1 MDEYD
6 KLMGWYWKHP
16 TYIRFG
22 KTVAQMLNSKTRAR
36 ALKKR
41 DIETQFL
48 IMTQPGATMT
58 DFWSTSMYKEF
69 SRILTLVLATGGKR
83 RKKYVAQLKD
93 YFLSF
98 LTEILIFTGN

>member
-6 KLMGWYWKHP
+6 KLMGLYWKHE
-16 TYIRFG
+16 TYIRFK
-22 KTVAQMLNSKTRAR
+22 KTIEQMLNSRARTR

-41 DIETQFL
+41 DAETQFL
-48 IMTQPGATMT
+48 IMTQPNATMT

-69 SRILTLVLATGGKR
+69 SRILSLVLTTGGKR
-83 RKKYVAQLKD
+83 RKKYVILLKE

-98 LTEILIFTGN
+98 LQEILIFTGK

>member
-6 KLMGWYWKHP
+6 KLMGFYWKHP
-16 TYIRFG
+16 TYLRFE
-22 KTVAQMLNSKTRAR
+22 KTLEQLLNSKTRAR

-41 DIETQFL
+41 DVETQFL

-69 SRILTLVLATGGKR
+69 TRILKLVLTHGGRR
-83 RKKYVAQLKD
+83 RKKYVTQLKE

-98 LTEILIFTGN
+98 LEEILIFTGN

>member
-6 KLMGWYWKHP
+6 KLMGLYWKHE
-16 TYIRFG
+16 TYIRFEE
-22 KTVAQMLNSKTRAR
+22 TVEQMLKCKTRAR

-41 DIETQFL
+41 DAETQFL
-48 IMTQPGATMT
+48 IMTQPNATMT

-69 SRILTLVLATGGKR
+69 SRILNLVLTTGGKR
-83 RKKYVAQLKD
+83 RKKYAIQLKE

-98 LTEILIFTGN
+98 LQEILIFTGK